1 MATIP
6 TTDCSFGDIVTAYNT
21 TVASGSQISM
31 NNINLKTSFSGKT
44 IYNPGWPITGTT
56 VIPSSSIST
65 SLFYGKTFQKPTPT
79 VTFSSSS
86 AVVDANAGAQSWNN
100 PTIMRVLEAPTPKL
114 YALYTGVP
122 AGSASLTVKISTN
135 LNTSWQSPAGGSG
148 GAIIDSGMPGAWAG
162 QYSMATGDAG
172 NVYFAYGKSN
182 GLWLYQQNSSWN
194 YTAPGPH
201 QLISPANSARYV
213 SIAIIS
219 IPLPPD
225 YFTVEDWIYISYQ
238 DYNSGN
244 IKFAYYKK
252 NTSYTPPPTLS
263 ATIDSNSN
271 NYANCIALG
280 NDASSG
286 GPLVFIV
293 WLQYNNS
300 SSLYNVKFKKGTY
313 NNTISNYTW
322 TSISNIDSAWGS
334 SGATV
339 NLYAKDDNNLYLS
352 YVNSSQKIVLKKS
365 TDGGSNWDAGVVI
378 NEAGSSVDYACDMH
392 VKDSNIWISYHYG
405 SQDANLGAVYSYD
418 NGSTWYQG
426 ASTSSVYDARTNAI
440 TVYDNKAYI
449 IGAAGTGNPLEC
461 VTVEI
466 T

>member
-21 TVASGSQISM
+21 TVASGAQISM

-65 SLFYGKTFQKPTPT
+65 SLFYGKTFQIPTPT

-86 AVVDANAGAQSWNN
+86 AVVDANAGAQGWNN
-100 PTIMRVLEAPTPKL
+100 PTITSEKTYGKL
-114 YALYTGVP
+114 YALYTGTP
-122 AGSASLTVKISTN
+122 SASLTVKISTN

-148 GAIIDSGMPGAWAG
+148 GAIIDTGMPGAWAG
-162 QYSMATGDAG
+162 QYSTTTGGFG

-182 GLWLYQQNSSWN
+182 GLWLYQQNPNWN
-194 YTAPGPH
+194 DTAAGPH

-213 SIAIIS
+213 SIAVTT
-219 IPLPPD
+219 D
-225 YFTVEDWIYISYQ
+225 YNADDNFFISYQ
-238 DYNSGN
+238 DNTSGY
-244 IKFAYYKK
+244 IKFLAQKRS
-252 NTSYTPPPTLS
+252 NSYTPTSPTTIR
-263 ATIDSNSN
+263 ATSN
-271 NYANCIALG
+271 NYANCIAVMQG
-280 NDASSG
+280 SSTW
-286 GPLVFIV
+286 PPHVFIV
-293 WLQYNNS
+293 WLEGS
-300 SSLYNVKFKKGTY
+300 SSYNVKFIKGTSTT
-313 NNTISNYTW
+313 TISNYTW
-322 TSISNIDSAWGS
+322 SSISNIDSAYGS

-339 NLYAKDDNNLYLS
+339 NLYAKDNNNLYLS
-352 YVNSSQKIVLKKS
+352 YVNSSQKIVLQKS
-365 TDGGSNWDAGVVI
+365 TDGGSNWTSKVI

-449 IGAAGTGNPLEC
+449 IGAAGPGNSFSTIYPLEC